1 MLTIE
6 FVLCCLL
13 GSETVTDGPL
23 WQRAPTR
30 KKYVSVAIA
39 MLIRCMDISNNNSL
53 VMITRTML
61 NVSISKDERIA
72 LGTSFDIVNFLE
84 HAVDVKECCLKL
96 GQFFCAHEYL
106 KAELPSLLLQKTED
120 TCNECEKPAKRTDTF
135 WENTDIP
142 QRLRENRE
150 MFEFIFKVTIIAEI
164 ERATERALQHH
175 AKGVTEISV
184 QSLAVELQKVPCA
197 ECKPCNDIADSKL
210 RLQRMPDW
218 HLIQKSIDNNYHKVI
233 QITARKCIQEYLIK
247 NKQQSCVSNFDRIV
261 KEDLR
266 QQLADVPVGQ
276 FTAEQKNRV
285 HPEVCGK
292 LEECALQVEVTASL
306 QKMFKQQ
313 TLPLTES
320 LCQELESS
328 QKECAEPFRL
338 AILDLPRKLLERRE
352 TECYDNEVVT
362 ELKQRVSE
370 VLSRLGQVEEFS
382 AEAQNLPSITINR
395 VHVWVLQQQLLEQ
408 VENIQAE

>member
-1 MLTIE
+1 M
-6 FVLCCLL
+6 L
-13 GSETVTDGPL
+13 GSKAVTDGPL
-23 WQRAPTR
+23 WLRAPTR
-30 KKYVSVAIA
+30 KKDVSAANVGR
-39 MLIRCMDISNNNSL
+39 LIGCMDGSNKNNL
-53 VMITRTML
+53 VTITRTML
-61 NVSISKDERIA
+61 NVSMSKEECTK
-72 LGTSFDIVNFLE
+72 LGTSFDFVNFLE
-84 HAVDVKECCLKL
+84 YAVDVKECCFNLDK
-96 GQFFCAHEYL
+96 FFRAHEYMKPL
-106 KAELPSLLLQKTED
+106 LPPVILQKITI
-120 TCNECEKPAKRTDTF
+120 TCNECKKPRKRTDIF
-135 WENTDIP
+135 WENGEIP
-142 QRLRENRE
+142 ERFRKNRE
-150 MFEFIFKVTIIAEI
+150 MFKFVLKGRRITEI
-164 ERATERALQHH
+164 ERATEIALQYH
-175 AKGVTEISV
+175 AKGVREPISE
-184 QSLAVELQKVPCA
+184 QSVEDELRKVPCG
-197 ECKPCNDIADSKL
+197 ECAACDDIADL
-210 RLQRMPDW
+210 MRPMQRMPDW
-218 HLIQKSIDNNYHKVI
+218 YRIKESIDNNYHKVI